1 MDAARI
7 EHAVDAGRNQD
18 DEGQQQIDDFAI
30 AFLFMLDARRVLILL
45 RDYEVLIALADTLGH
60 RTIVTARPD
69 DEDHEQQRQPG
80 IEIERDCLQEQ
91 REPVDVAALRQR
103 GADSSGPA
111 RYWGDDAD
119 WCRRRIDDIREFR
132 ARNLELI
139 RHRTHDRTN
148 GQTVEI
154 IVDEDDQSQK
164 RRDQRGTALAADRT
178 RSPLTIGARRAAAR
192 DGCDQDAEDDEEH
205 EDIDVAAD
213 LIGHDGKHRQD
224 RLDDVAPREEHRT
237 RKDADDQGHV
247 YFFCPERQRNRNQWR
262 QYGPDGFC
270 HEHNLLSVILVH
282 LQHYNALLV
291 IFHVYYCITFFA

>member
-1 MDAARI
+1 MLLTSDMVSDAI
-7 EHAVDAGRNQD
+7 ISSSSVGISTIFTLLSGRAYAAEPEVTPSIVWDYDYQTKTLTVS
-18 DEGQQQIDDFAI
+18 GYGKIDDFAI

-139 RHRTHDRTN
+139 RHRTHNRTN
-148 GQTVEI
+148 GQAVEI
-154 IVDEDDQSQK
+154 VINKDNQSQK
-164 RRDQRGTALAADRT
+164 RCNQRCLTLALNRARCPFTISTGGTAA
-178 RSPLTIGARRAAAR
+178 GNRR
-192 DGCDQDAEDDEEH
+192 H
-205 EDIDVAAD
+205 
-213 LIGHDGKHRQD
+213 
-224 RLDDVAPREEHRT
+224 
-237 RKDADDQGHV
+237 
-247 YFFCPERQRNRNQWR
+247 
-262 QYGPDGFC
+262 
-270 HEHNLLSVILVH
+270 
-282 LQHYNALLV
+282 
-291 IFHVYYCITFFA
+291 